1 VAPPSRCS
9 ARPELR
15 RVVGVVP
22 AAGQAERLQPLPGS
36 KETLSVGGRPVL
48 DYVVE
53 RLRVA
58 PADEIR
64 LVTRPEKRDVAERA
78 RSLGVTVVE
87 ARPATLSLSILAGME
102 WLAGNDIVLLGLP
115 DSVWEPLDG
124 FARLL
129 GALTADAEVVLGLF
143 RSREPERGDVA
154 TLDSSGRVA
163 AVHVKSAQP
172 PGDLVWG
179 IAAAR
184 ADALARLR
192 EHEEPGH
199 LFDELARGG
208 RALAVR
214 FPGEF
219 IDIGTKEA
227 LERARAL
234 LGE

>member
-1 VAPPSRCS
+1 VS
-9 ARPELR
+9 

-22 AAGQAERLQPLPGS
+22 AAGHAERLQPLRGS
-36 KETLSVGGRPVL
+36 KETVSVGGRPVL

-53 RLRVA
+53 RLQAA

-64 LVTRPEKRDVAERA
+64 LVTRPEKRDVRERA
-78 RSLGVTVVE
+78 LALGLTVVE
-87 ARPATLSLSILAGME
+87 ARPETLSRSILAGI
-102 WLAGNDIVLLGLP
+102 AGLGADDVVLLGLP
-115 DSVWEPLDG
+115 DSVWEPRDG

-129 GALTADAEVVLGLF
+129 EALTAETAIVLGLF
-143 RSREPERGDVA
+143 RSREPQRGDVVA
-154 TLDSSGRVA
+154 LDSDGRVT
-163 AVHVKSAQP
+163 AVHVKAAEP

-184 ADALARLR
+184 ADVLVALR
-192 EHEEPGH
+192 HHDEPGDV
-199 LFDELARGG
+199 FDELARGG

-234 LGE
+234 FGE